1 MTMDEL
7 AWTKRVIRV
16 YRNAIA
22 NILEEADRRPG
33 FLASRIHDVVQEAQ
47 RDLDKLKRL
56 APVSIDPDAARER
69 AGIERLEAFR

>member
-1 MTMDEL
+1 MDEL

-22 NILEEADRRPG
+22 NILDEADRRPG
-33 FLASRIHDVVQEAQ
+33 VLASRVHDVLQDAQ
-47 RDLDKLKRL
+47 GDLDKLKRL
-56 APVSIDPDAARER
+56 APVSVDPDAARQR